1 MLNIVS
7 FYEMEAD
14 FDIDLW
20 TFKWLKR
27 FLLCGRM
34 VGVKFSVLLV
44 TLMIFLALMW
54 QLKLMLKAIDK
65 SQPSV
70 LENMLGCIEW

>member
-20 TFKWLKR
+20 TFKWLKH

-34 VGVKFSVLLV
+34 GGVKFSVFLV
-44 TLMIFLALMW
+44 TLMMFPGLDVTTKTDAESYW
-54 QLKLMLKAIDK
+54 
-65 SQPSV
+65 
-70 LENMLGCIEW
+70 

>member
-20 TFKWLKR
+20 TFKWLKH